1 MTVINFS
8 KGSADTIREIT
19 KELKRANE
27 LKEAELRL
35 KYGDEKY
42 TTTIRMVMRND

>member
-1 MTVINFS
+1 MTVISFS
-8 KGSADTIREIT
+8 RRSADIIREIT

-35 KYGDEKY
+35 EYGDETY
-42 TTTIRMVMRND
+42 ANAIRKVW

>member
-1 MTVINFS
+1 MTVIHLS

-35 KYGDEKY
+35 KYGDETY
-42 TTTIRMVMRND
+42 TNTIRKVW